1 MTWEQAK
8 QDAQGDKLLKKLVRG
23 HQNHDHVDKKLKQI

>member
-8 QDAQGDKLLKKLVRG
+8 QDAQGDKLLKKLVRD